1 MYESTAVSFDAPMAS
16 MVAEQAVSARAPA
29 SASDP
34 APVDRA
40 HLARYTLGDP
50 ALEKEVLGLFLAQ
63 FPLTVEAL
71 KFAATDKDWYMSA
84 HALKGSA
91 RAVGA
96 WELGQLAQEA
106 EKLGRMAGG
115 ATTGIIARIEEA
127 AARVEAYVVAS
138 FPGIER

>member
-1 MYESTAVSFDAPMAS
+1 MYEQSAVSFESPSPVAAPEVLTNRHS
-16 MVAEQAVSARAPA
+16 GAPA
-29 SASDP
+29 P
-34 APVDRA
+34 IDRA

-71 KFAATDKDWYMSA
+71 KFASTDKDWYMSA
-84 HALKGSA
+84 HTLKGSA

-96 WELGQLAQEA
+96 FELGQLAQEA

-115 ATTGIIARIEEA
+115 ASTGIIARIEEA
-127 AARVEAYVVAS
+127 AARIEAYVAAS
-138 FPGIER
+138 FPAHGG